1 LADDY
6 NSIDGTPA
14 EVTTHM
20 AENTLAY
27 GSWGDL
33 YIGQWGA
40 IDLTVDPYTKA
51 ASGQIRIVINA
62 FFDYK
67 VVREG
72 AIVYGILEDS
82 SSEG

>member
-1 LADDY
+1 MDT
-6 NSIDGTPA
+6 NM
-14 EVTTHM
+14 V
-20 AENTLAY
+20 AY

-40 IDLTVDPYTKA
+40 VDLTVDPYTKA
-51 ASGQIRIVINA
+51 ASGQVRLVINA

-67 VVREG
+67 VVRDG
-72 AIVYGILEDS
+72 AIVLGEVANDD